1 VINGRDVTGGDP
13 KPPVEDAVG
22 WYLKDESGRALDPE
36 TQLRW
41 EAWRDEPRN
50 CKEYLS
56 LGRMILQMRRMPPP
70 GQPSRA
76 ELIADLEQ
84 HFEEPD

>member
-1 VINGRDVTGGDP
+1 MINGRDGKGGDP

-22 WYLKDESGRALDPE
+22 WYLKVESGHALDPE
-36 TQLRW
+36 TQSRW
-41 EAWRDEPRN
+41 EVWRDEPRN
-50 CKEYLS
+50 RKEYLR
-56 LGRMILQMRRMPPP
+56 LERMIRQMRRMPPP

-84 HFEEPD
+84 HIEEPD